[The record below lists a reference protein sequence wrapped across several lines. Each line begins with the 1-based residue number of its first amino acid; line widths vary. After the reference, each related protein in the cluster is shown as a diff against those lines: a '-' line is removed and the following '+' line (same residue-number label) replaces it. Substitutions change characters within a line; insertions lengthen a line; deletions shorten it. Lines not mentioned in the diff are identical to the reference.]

1 MTFDELLRLAGGL
14 PVVDVSTLGV
24 LGGGDPRALS
34 VQLHRWARAGKL
46 IPLRK
51 GIYMLAKPYRHR
63 EHALDTIANLLVTPS
78 YISLERALSIHGII
92 PEGVPLIQSVTT
104 SRPVTYQTKLGDFQY
119 CHVNPKWFFG
129 YRAMSLGDDEVLVAV
144 PEKALLDW
152 VHLSKG
158 EMTLERLEELRLQD
172 VERLDVA
179 LLSQMS
185 QAGRP
190 RLQRAAQRIRILVE
204 RERSATV
211 EL

>member
-119 CHVNPKWFFG
+119 RHVNPKWFFG